1 MNKNVILSCAVTGAG
16 ETAGRSEHVPV
27 TPKEIADSAIKAAKA
42 GATIAHIHVRDPKTG
57 KLSHDVNLFKEV
69 VERVRESDTDVVL
82 NITAGGGGDWI
93 PSPDNPAVGG
103 EGTWM
108 QTPEER
114 HKPIGELL
122 PEICTLDI
130 GSINF
135 GDMVYINPAD
145 WMREHAKL
153 IKDSGVKPEL
163 ECFDT
168 GYIRMAHQLMSEGL
182 LEDNPL
188 FQLCLGI
195 PWGADADAETMKI
208 G

>member
-1 MNKNVILSCAVTGAG
+1 LM
-16 ETAGRSEHVPV
+16 
-27 TPKEIADSAIKAAKA
+27 
-42 GATIAHIHVRDPKTG
+42 
-57 KLSHDVNLFKEV
+57 
-69 VERVRESDTDVVL
+69 
-82 NITAGGGGDWI
+82 
-93 PSPDNPAVGG
+93 PDHPAVGV

-122 PEICTLDI
+122 QEICMLDI
-130 GSINF
+130 GIINF

-195 PWGADADAETMKI
+195 PWGDDADAETMIYMRDRLPEKSNWLVIEI
-208 G
+208 GAIIFTVVV